1 MFIYTDYE
9 YMFQNCIFNLKQFN
23 IIFIFSYLR

>member
-9 YMFQNCIFNLKQFN
+9 YMFQNCIFNFKQFN
-23 IIFIFSYLR
+23 IIFIFFLP

>member
-23 IIFIFSYLR
+23 IILIFFLP